1 MLEGTDLMSAYQQP
15 LVGSNYAS
23 NAFDNSYANF
33 LGEES
38 HEDEKPVAQPQQP
51 KQKLQIQDTKQSAQK
66 FTEQPQQNVD
76 FNQHYQQQYSQQ
88 YDANTINRQ
97 YDQEQRLVKAINQLK
112 KQKQESF
119 VQQQYQSQ
127 PSYFDKLFGKK
138 KEVGKVLQ
146 LSLIIVLGLSI
157 YYLIDHYLSQYISE
171 HDLSFERQLFIRL
184 LYPLSILF
192 ILWNL
197 RVFIK

>member
-15 LVGSNYAS
+15 LVGSSYAS

-38 HEDEKPVAQPQQP
+38 HEDEKPVAQQQP

-66 FTEQPQQNVD
+66 ITEQPQQNID

-119 VQQQYQSQ
+119 VQQQYQGQ